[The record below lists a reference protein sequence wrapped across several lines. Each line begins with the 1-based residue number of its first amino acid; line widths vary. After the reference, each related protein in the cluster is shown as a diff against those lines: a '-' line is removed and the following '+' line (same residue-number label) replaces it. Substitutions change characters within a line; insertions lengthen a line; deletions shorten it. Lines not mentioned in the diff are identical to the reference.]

1 MLAALI
7 EETRQI
13 CEEGLGQPEI
23 AEVGEATRRIGM
35 GWSDCVSLVHSVT
48 ESAATR
54 KPIESLKA
62 SLQPLGGS
70 AEDFSVERFLLI
82 LTALDTLDK
91 LAAVPVSASV
101 KELLREEFRFFAF
114 PDDASK
120 SAFRAGRSSFVA
132 MCKIASLR
140 RFPAGQFDWEIS
152 GISRSHLIR
161 VALRDVPR
169 VLYFLAKLGG
179 LGPVFFSHLS
189 ARRKNSSLLETEANR
204 SYFQMAKSLELQRD
218 VKGFAAS
225 SWFRS
230 PDTHKVSPHLA
241 WLSKVFIE
249 NGGLVVTAGAV
260 DPDCGVLYSS
270 STRKMLYE
278 SGAFKPTRGLV
289 IWPREEMLRWA
300 AAHPE
305 YGA

>member
-1 MLAALI
+1 
-7 EETRQI
+7 
-13 CEEGLGQPEI
+13 
-23 AEVGEATRRIGM
+23 M

-62 SLQPLGGS
+62 SLRLLGAGG
-70 AEDFSVERFLLI
+70 EDFPVERFLLI
-82 LTALDTLDK
+82 LAALDTLDK
-91 LAAVPVSASV
+91 LDLVPVSDPV
-101 KELLREEFRFFAF
+101 KVLMREEFSNFAF
-114 PDDASK
+114 PDEASRPRF
-120 SAFRAGRSSFVA
+120 SAERATFVA
-132 MCKIASLR
+132 MCKIATLR
-140 RFPAGQFDWEIS
+140 RFPAGQFDWEVS
-152 GISRSHLIR
+152 GIPRSHLIH
-161 VALRDVPR
+161 VGLRDLPR
-169 VLYFLAKLGG
+169 AFYFVAKLGG

-230 PDTHKVSPHLA
+230 PDTHKVSPHLS

-289 IWPREEMLRWA
+289 IWPRKEMLRWA

>member
-13 CEEGLGQPEI
+13 CKEGLRRPEI

-35 GWSDCVSLVHSVT
+35 GWSECVSLVHSVT

-54 KPIESLKA
+54 KPIETLKA
-62 SLQPLGGS
+62 SLQPLGAS
-70 AEDFSVERFLLI
+70 AEDFPVERFLLI
-82 LTALDTLDK
+82 LAALDTLDK
-91 LAAVPVSASV
+91 LDSVPVSDTV
-101 KELLREEFRFFAF
+101 KELTREEFGNFAF
-114 PDDASK
+114 PDNASRPK
-120 SAFRAGRSSFVA
+120 FSAERATFVA
-132 MCKIASLR
+132 MCKIATMR
-140 RFPAGQFDWEIS
+140 RFPAGQFDWEVS
-152 GISRSHLIR
+152 GVPRSHLMH
-161 VALRDVPR
+161 VGLRDLPR
-169 VLYFLAKLGG
+169 VFYFVAKLGG
-179 LGPVFFSHLS
+179 LGPVFFSHLN
-189 ARRKNSSLLETEANR
+189 ARRKNRSLLETEANK
-204 SYFQMAKSLELQRD
+204 SYYQMARSLALQRN

-249 NGGLVVTAGAV
+249 NGGMVVTAGAV

-270 STRKMLYE
+270 STRKRLYE
-278 SGAFKPTRGLV
+278 SGEFKPTRGLV

-305 YGA
+305 YGE